1 MRMPRKLFWIF
12 DEKNSPECI
21 DAELHMFSGRLTMN
35 PVPLKIIAENLVKIA
50 TSFLQVFFLAPL
62 EFIISGLSTWLRQG
76 SRQRRILGPGA
87 HFTRLLENLESTSL
101 SPRAFEDPSLYEN
114 KCPGKKKNKIILD
127 CQN

>member
-1 MRMPRKLFWIF
+1 MIL
-12 DEKNSPECI
+12 
-21 DAELHMFSGRLTMN
+21 
-35 PVPLKIIAENLVKIA
+35 VPLKIIAENLVKIA

-62 EFIISGLSTWLRQG
+62 ESIISGLSTWLRQG
-76 SRQRRILGPGA
+76 SPQRRILGPGA